1 MPPIVLA
8 GLVALVAV
16 AVVVTARSSTGDY
29 LPQVPEGVS
38 YRTVDGQQVFL
49 VRDGD
54 YVRAF
59 SPDARHVKGETVVW
73 CPVEEVF
80 ASLMHGE
87 QFDRSGRVIAGPA
100 RGGLVRFPL
109 QGDGERL
116 AIDTQRA
123 FVVAGT
129 SPQSVDPV
137 SEDGN
142 AWNAGPGSFCNGP
155 EPASLLG

>member
-29 LPQVPEGVS
+29 VPQVPEGVS

-54 YVRAF
+54 DVRAF

-80 ASLMHGE
+80 VSLMHGE

-100 RGGLVRFPL
+100 RAASCASPCKGTANV
-109 QGDGERL
+109 